1 MLRSD
6 AGIIDRIYEAGIVA
20 ENWPHVLMDLSAAY
34 RGNGGVL
41 FAFTPEGSQRWI
53 ASPDLKSQLEE
64 FIRDGWAEI
73 NQRPARLAKLN
84 YSGFVNDLD
93 VFTPEEIEQD
103 RVYTEFYPSRD
114 MGWAA
119 GTMIPV
125 PSGDMLV
132 FSFERAFRKGPFE
145 DTELIELDALRP
157 HLARAALLSS
167 RLELQR
173 AKAMTSALEMIGL
186 PAAVLRRRGKLF
198 AANAGFELMMPEVVQ
213 DRRERVALSNKR
225 ADAML
230 EDTLGRLAATG
241 ANGQSRSIAI
251 PASEA
256 MLPMIAHVM
265 PVRRAAGEIFAHSI
279 ALMILTP
286 VDRGEVPSAEVLQ
299 GLFDLTPAEARVARG
314 IGEGRTIDAIALASG
329 VSRETVRTQLA
340 AVLAKTGLNR
350 QAELVALLS
359 GKSFGEAARD

>member
-1 MLRSD
+1 VESSLVDS
-6 AGIIDRIYEAGIVA
+6 IYEASVA
-20 ENWPHVLMDLSAAY
+20 AEKWPTVLMDLSARY

-41 FAFTPEGSQRWI
+41 FAFTPEGAQRWI
-53 ASPDLKSQLEE
+53 ASPDLQSQLEE

-103 RVYTEFYPSRD
+103 RVYSEFYPSRD

-173 AKAMTSALEMIGL
+173 AKAMTAALEMIGL
-186 PAAVLRRRGKLF
+186 PAAVLRRGGKLY
-198 AANAGFELMMPEVVQ
+198 AANSSFERMMPDVVQ
-213 DRRERVALSNKR
+213 DRRVRITLSNKP
-225 ADAML
+225 ADAIL
-230 EDTLGRLAATG
+230 EDTLARLAAAG
-241 ANGQSRSIAI
+241 VSGQSRSIAI
-251 PASEA
+251 PASEVT
-256 MLPMIAHVM
+256 LPMVAHVL
-265 PVRRAAGEIFAHSI
+265 PVRRAAGDIFAQSI
-279 ALMILTP
+279 ALLIFTP
-286 VDRGEVPSAEVLQ
+286 VDRGAVPTAEVLQ

>member
-1 MLRSD
+1 MESRHID
-6 AGIIDRIYEAGIVA
+6 AIYEAGVVA
-20 ENWPHVLMDLSAAY
+20 EKWPHVLMDLSAAY

-73 NQRPARLAKLN
+73 NQRPGRLAKLN

-103 RVYTEFYPSRD
+103 RVYSEFYPSRD

-157 HLARAALLSS
+157 HLARAALLSA

-173 AKAMTSALEMIGL
+173 AKAMTAALEMIGL
-186 PAAVLRRRGKLF
+186 PAAVLRRGGKIH
-198 AANAGFELMMPEVVQ
+198 AANPSFERMMPEIAQ
-213 DRRERVALSNKR
+213 DRRERLVLSNKA
-225 ADAML
+225 ADAVL
-230 EDTLGRLAATG
+230 ADTLARLAVAG
-241 ANGQSRSIAI
+241 AGGQSRSIPI
-251 PASEA
+251 PASERTLA
-256 MLPMIAHVM
+256 IVAHVV
-265 PVRRAAGEIFAHSI
+265 PVRGAAGDIFAQSI
-279 ALMILTP
+279 ALLIFTP
-286 VDRGEVPSAEVLQ
+286 VDRGAVPSAELLQ

-314 IGEGRTIDAIALASG
+314 IAEGRTIDAIALASG
-329 VSRETVRTQLA
+329 VTRETVRTQLA

-359 GKSFGEAARD
+359 GKGLSEAARD